1 MSSASSSEPLSAP
14 TSLSTNDLT
23 YGVELEFVFA
33 FREDL
38 IVFTNDADY
47 TVLKDIPY
55 STRQLPRF
63 SRINSTFSPNRS
75 YNSWVVQSSR
85 SDHTGNKLLQPW
97 GKEPLQIVANVLR
110 QNIPAFVGL
119 NASWDL
125 DILDTLDNSTKKT
138 LNWKNRYQW
147 RITKDHSVCGVGS
160 QNLDTWLPGKS
171 IQADEW
177 DSLGVELISP
187 IMNSNTPGDM
197 VRIEEIVNALAKD
210 SPRTAAFITNQCGL
224 HVHIQGPNSLQF
236 QTELN
241 MSEDDAERYKA
252 KVWAEFAQILL
263 VYEDEIARL
272 HPPCRRPGHPNAE
285 YQFQSNRLGFMKE
298 DVANVFPSRL
308 VGPTVGTSINDCIGV
323 DCSTRAISQKA
334 SIPVIRQGLSNY
346 SDSDIVALLNWPRT
360 LRAGEYQKVYR
371 DLGDKDRQVN
381 MTYLM
386 RTPNLPQTIEFRQ
399 AKGSLKGPDIK
410 HWVEFCIG
418 LVRLAHLYA
427 ADPALFPV
435 KNWRDVRL
443 PNGSFET
450 NRINVFDLMRDMGL
464 SAEAIAYWEQ
474 KISTYRAFR
483 TNDEHDRLDDE
494 VPPKDYVSSGDGS
507 GGSLGK

>member
-55 STRQLPRF
+55 STRQLRF

-75 YNSWVVQSSR
+75 HNSWVVQSSR

-252 KVWAEFAQILL
+252 KVWAEFALILL
-263 VYEDEIARL
+263 VYEDETARL
-272 HPPCRRPGHPNAE
+272 HPPCRRPGHPNA
-285 YQFQSNRLGFMKE
+285 
-298 DVANVFPSRL
+298 
-308 VGPTVGTSINDCIGV
+308 
-323 DCSTRAISQKA
+323 
-334 SIPVIRQGLSNY
+334 
-346 SDSDIVALLNWPRT
+346 
-360 LRAGEYQKVYR
+360 
-371 DLGDKDRQVN
+371 
-381 MTYLM
+381 
-386 RTPNLPQTIEFRQ
+386 
-399 AKGSLKGPDIK
+399 
-410 HWVEFCIG
+410 
-418 LVRLAHLYA
+418 
-427 ADPALFPV
+427 
-435 KNWRDVRL
+435 
-443 PNGSFET
+443 
-450 NRINVFDLMRDMGL
+450 
-464 SAEAIAYWEQ
+464 
-474 KISTYRAFR
+474 
-483 TNDEHDRLDDE
+483 
-494 VPPKDYVSSGDGS
+494 
-507 GGSLGK
+507 